1 MFLYKSISALQSH
14 LEEVRRKSKT
24 VGFVP
29 TMGALHDGHGS
40 LVAHSLNEGNY
51 TVVSIY
57 VNPTQ
62 FNDAADLEKYPRPVS
77 SDLEKLYELGVD
89 VVFLPSDEQMYPK
102 GDESIPDIPLGHLGD
117 TLEAAYRPGHFE
129 GVVQIMDRLLRIVRP
144 DVLYMGIKDLQQVAV
159 VRKLIE
165 ESKFSCDL
173 VGLPII
179 RESNGLARSS
189 RNERLSDD
197 DRKEAALIFE
207 TLKDTWRNYHD
218 LSYQELKQ
226 AALDRLNHQPF
237 QPEYFEFVQTDSLEI
252 LPTKPEGKKSVS
264 AVTAVWCGDV
274 RLIDNMEMP
283 SAS

>member
-1 MFLYKSISALQSH
+1 MFLYKSIPALQSH
-14 LEEVRRKSKT
+14 LDGVKRKSKT

-40 LVAHSLNEGNY
+40 LVDHSLSEGNY

-62 FNDAADLEKYPRPVS
+62 FNDAADLAKYPRPVS
-77 SDLEKLYELGVD
+77 ADLEKLYRMGVN
-89 VVFLPSDEQMYPK
+89 VVFLPSDKEMYPE
-102 GDESIPDIPLGHLGD
+102 GNGTVPDISLGHLGD

-144 DVLYMGIKDLQQVAV
+144 DVLYMGVKDLQQVAV

-165 ESKFSCDL
+165 ESKFSCEL

-179 RESNGLARSS
+179 RESHGLARSS

-197 DRKEAALIFE
+197 DRREAALIFE
-207 TLKDTWRNYHD
+207 TLNATFRNYHD
-218 LSYQELKQ
+218 LSFRKLKQ
-226 AALDRLNHQPF
+226 AALDRLNQPPF
-237 QPEYFEFVQTDSLEI
+237 RPEYFEFVHRDSLQI
-252 LPTKPEGKKSVS
+252 LESKPEEQAPVS

-283 SAS
+283 CDS